1 MKAPMKTLC
10 LSLLIVAAMGL
21 GTHSRAEDYT
31 AQKPAAQAEPTLPAG
46 MKMIPEDLTADLNLS
61 IYSQYIWRGYALS
74 RDSLVF
80 FPSLTVGYK
89 GFAVNVWTDLDTN
102 YYAHTIG
109 DKKRFKLPE
118 TDVTVTYS
126 NAFTPL
132 KLNYTLG
139 WIYYD
144 TKGSDGNSPY
154 KNQEVFL
161 TLGLDTLLKPTF
173 SVYQEIEKGHAWYF
187 QLGVSHSFAVYK
199 DCTLDLAASISYLN
213 NKSFNDFSDLHD
225 GNVSA
230 GFKIPFN
237 KYLSVK
243 PTVQYSFPLS
253 KAAARD
259 IRNGSF
265 GRGDNFV
272 YGGLIF
278 DLAI

>member
-21 GTHSRAEDYT
+21 GTDSRAEDYT

-102 YYAHTIG
+102 YYAHTVG

-199 DCTLDLAASISYLN
+199 DCTLDLAASISYMN
-213 NKSFNDFSDLHD
+213 NKSFNNFSDLHD

-253 KAAARD
+253 SAAARD